1 MTKVDNAL
9 LISLGFTKTSWCFLA
24 LNF

>member
-9 LISLGFTKTSWCFLA
+9 LISLGFTKTSWRFLA
-24 LNF
+24 PNF